1 MFEFLIRYIL
11 RKSKRAIR
19 HVSLEIR
26 AEGRPRNSLISQLNF
41 KQCSILENLNEKE
54 KWV

>member
-1 MFEFLIRYIL
+1 MFEFSIRYIM
-11 RKSKRAIR
+11 RNSKRAIR

-26 AEGRPRNSLISQLNF
+26 AEGRPRNSLSQLNF

-54 KWV
+54 KRV